1 MLQQR
6 TLANMKEPMADLST
20 YSIPA
25 LPLTGVDFEKADL
38 LRALV
43 KAHRHLAELKGCA
56 ASIPNQAILVDTL
69 ALQEAKASSEI
80 ESYVTTQDELFQ
92 ADLKLAESV
101 SPAAKEVA
109 RYRESLKQGFE
120 RMKAQQGLITQSTL
134 IALFQELKNSTE
146 GFRHAPGTV
155 LKNDKTGATVFVP
168 PQDGAEI
175 QRHIDDLERFINT
188 PDELDALIKMAL
200 IHHQFES
207 IHPFSDGNGRIGR
220 ILCVLFLV
228 QSELLDAPVL
238 YLSRYIN
245 RHKQDYYRL
254 LQAVRDVAPNTPA
267 WAEAWQAWVIFMLN
281 AVADTAQRGV
291 LLVSA
296 MRDLMA
302 HTKRQMREQLPSL
315 YSQDLL
321 NNLFRHPYTRIEFV
335 QQDLGVT
342 RQTAARYLRQL
353 VQAGLVEEHTHGKHV
368 YFINAPLVALLTQG
382 EG

>member
-120 RMKAQQGLITQSTL
+120 RMKAQQGLITKSTL

-254 LQAVRDVAPNTPA
+254 LQAVRNVVPNTQA